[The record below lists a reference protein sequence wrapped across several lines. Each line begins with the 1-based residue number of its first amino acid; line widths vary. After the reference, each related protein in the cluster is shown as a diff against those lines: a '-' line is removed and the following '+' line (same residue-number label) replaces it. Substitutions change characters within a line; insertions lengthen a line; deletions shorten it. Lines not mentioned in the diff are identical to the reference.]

1 MDFDGFKCKGEEAFL
16 TSLKLRSFHVF
27 SNIAQVSLT
36 QFAAIVSCCSDL
48 FLTKAFSQ
56 TMYFKFID
64 IEKIIFR
71 ARFFKW
77 FGLVAI
83 NRDRKTHAIRMKFC
97 DHGNGFLSLVQVC
110 PMYAVCIWGLCM
122 QVDSIYILS
131 SYSGR

>member
-83 NRDRKTHAIRMKFC
+83 NRDRKAHAVR
-97 DHGNGFLSLVQVC
+97 LL
-110 PMYAVCIWGLCM
+110 
-122 QVDSIYILS
+122 
-131 SYSGR
+131 